1 VGDAALL
8 NPLPVMGSALADG
21 PGVMARSFARVNDA
35 PRAANGRTPNRSSG
49 APPHGRQNG
58 SSRAFLEAM
67 RSVAEWTSRAGRR
80 SFSVRCAV
88 GQLPHGRS

>member
-35 PRAANGRTPNRSSG
+35 PRAANGRTPNRSCG
-49 APPHGRQNG
+49 TPPHGRLERLFPG
-58 SSRAFLEAM
+58 LSRGHAK
-67 RSVAEWTSRAGRR
+67 RG
-80 SFSVRCAV
+80 
-88 GQLPHGRS
+88 